1 MTTGIIETDYAETLA
16 EAARLT
22 ALADDCEAIAHACI
36 DAAET
41 LAADQASWAEQWM
54 PAGVH
59 AETTA
64 ALADG
69 LTTMATQAA
78 EMAESLRSE
87 AATLERRVVD
97 AEAVDD
103 ENAAAIDAIDTTTT
117 IKRTLGA

>member
-1 MTTGIIETDYAETLA
+1 MTTGIIETDYEDTLA

-22 ALADDCEAIAHACI
+22 TLADDCEDIAHSCI
-36 DAAET
+36 EAAET
-41 LAADQASWAEQWM
+41 LAADQSSWAEEWM

-59 AETTA
+59 QETTA

-69 LTTMATQAA
+69 LTTMATQAHDV
-78 EMAESLRSE
+78 AESIRSE

-97 AEAVDD
+97 AEAVEE

-117 IKRTLGA
+117 TKRTLGA

>member
-1 MTTGIIETDYAETLA
+1 MTTGIIETDYAAMQA

-22 ALADDCEAIAHACI
+22 TLADDCEAIAHSCI
-36 DAAET
+36 EAAET
-41 LAADQASWAEQWM
+41 LAADQASWASEWM

-69 LTTMATQAA
+69 LTTMATQAS
-78 EMAESLRSE
+78 EMAESIRSE
-87 AATLERRVVD
+87 ARVLEKRVVD
-97 AEAVDD
+97 AEAVDE
-103 ENAAAIDAIDTTTT
+103 ENAAALDEVDTTT